1 LTDAALSDLRVL
13 DLSQGVA
20 GPYCTKLLAD
30 CGAEVIKIEPPAGDI
45 SRRLGPFPEDLPHP
59 EKSGLFLHLNTNKK
73 SVTLDVATTSGV
85 VILKKLLARANVLVE
100 SSPPGRMDELGLGY
114 EQLRQDFP
122 RLIYAS
128 ITSFGQTGPYR
139 DYRAN
144 SLVAMAMSSIMYNT
158 GEPDREP
165 LVTGTEP
172 AGYFAGLQAFVGILA
187 ALANRE
193 RNGPPAAGEHVDVS
207 LVESTAAAD
216 EYNAAMYAYSGAI
229 RRRFYSRHVFG
240 YPNDILPSQ
249 DGHVVVIPGAQGFPR
264 PLMEQ
269 GVSPMSLLL
278 ENLELDQN
286 PLFQMM
292 QERYTRWRELD
303 ELLLPWLTT
312 HPSRQIVETAQELRM
327 PFALVL
333 TVADLLEDAHL
344 AARGFFEEIE
354 HPGAAKLRHPGAPFQ
369 MSETP
374 WRTAPAPTLGQ
385 DNEAVLGEA
394 GYDRQDLG
402 ILRDRGVI

>member
-1 LTDAALSDLRVL
+1 LTDAALSDLRVI

-20 GPYCTKLLAD
+20 GPCCTKLLAD
-30 CGAEVIKIEPPAGDI
+30 YGAEVIKVEPPGGDVT
-45 SRRLGPFPEDLPHP
+45 RRLGPFPGDLPHQ

-85 VILKKLLARANVLVE
+85 VILKKLLAQADVLVE
-100 SSPPGRMDELGLGY
+100 SYPPGCTEEWGIAY
-114 EQLRQDFP
+114 EQLREDFP
-122 RLIYAS
+122 QLVYAS
-128 ITSFGQTGPYR
+128 ITPFGQTGPYR

-144 SLVAMAMSSIMYNT
+144 SLVAIAMSSIMYNT

-172 AGYFAGLQAFVGILA
+172 ADYFAGFQAFVGILA
-187 ALANRE
+187 ALAYRE
-193 RNGPPAAGEHVDVS
+193 RDGTGQHVDVS
-207 LVESTAAAD
+207 LVESMAAAE

-229 RRRFYSRHVFG
+229 RRRLYSRHVFG
-240 YPNDILPSQ
+240 YPMDILPSQ
-249 DGHVVVIPGAQGFPR
+249 DGYVVVIPGAQGFPR

-278 ENLELDQN
+278 EDLDLDQT
-286 PLFQMM
+286 PLFQTM
-292 QERYTRWRELD
+292 QERYVRWRELD

-327 PFALVL
+327 PFALVP

-344 AARGFFEEIE
+344 EERGFFKEID
-354 HPGAAKLRHPGAPFQ
+354 HPEAGKLRHPGALFR

-374 WRTAPAPTLGQ
+374 CSTGPAPTLGQ

-394 GYDRQDLG
+394 GYDLQDLG

>member
-1 LTDAALSDLRVL
+1 MPDAALSDLRVV

-20 GPYCTKLLAD
+20 GPYCTKLLAAF
-30 CGAEVIKIEPPAGDI
+30 GAEVIKVEPPGGDV

-59 EKSGLFLHLNTNKK
+59 ERSGLFLLLNTGKK
-73 SVTLDVATTSGV
+73 GVTLDVGTASGV
-85 VILKKLLARANVLVE
+85 VVLKKLLARADVLVE
-100 SSPPGRMDELGLGY
+100 SYPPGRMDEWGIGY
-114 EQLRQDFP
+114 EQLRGDFP
-122 RLIYAS
+122 QLVYAS
-128 ITSFGQTGPYR
+128 VTAFGQTGPYR

-144 SLVAMAMSSIMYNT
+144 SLVAVAMSSIMYST
-158 GEPDREP
+158 GDPDREP
-165 LVTGTEP
+165 LTTGCEP
-172 AGYFAGLQAFVGILA
+172 ADYFAGLQAFVGVLA
-187 ALANRE
+187 ALAHRQA
-193 RNGPPAAGEHVDVS
+193 NGGGQRVDVS
-207 LVESTAAAD
+207 LVESMAAAD
-216 EYNAAMYAYSGAI
+216 EYNAAMYAYLGVI
-229 RRRFYSRHVFG
+229 RRRLYSRHVFG
-240 YPNDILPSQ
+240 YPMDILPSE

-278 ENLELDQN
+278 ENLDLDQN

-312 HPSRQIVETAQELRM
+312 HPSQQIVETAQELRM
-327 PFALVL
+327 PFALVP
-333 TVADLLEDAHL
+333 TVADVLEDKHL
-344 AARGFFEEIE
+344 EQRGFFEEIE
-354 HPGAAKLRHPGAPFQ
+354 HPKAGKLRHTGAAFR

-374 WRTAPAPTLGQ
+374 IESGPAPALGQ

-394 GYDRQDLG
+394 GYDLQDLG

>member
-1 LTDAALSDLRVL
+1 LTDAALSDLRVI
-13 DLSQGVA
+13 DLSLGVA

-30 CGAEVIKIEPPAGDI
+30 CGAEVIKIEPPAGDV

-85 VILKKLLARANVLVE
+85 VILRKLLARADVLVE
-100 SSPPGRMDELGLGY
+100 SSPPGRMDELGIGY

-139 DYRAN
+139 DYGAN

-187 ALANRE
+187 ALVNRE
-193 RNGPPAAGEHVDVS
+193 RNGPPEAGEHVDVS
-207 LVESTAAAD
+207 LVESAAAAD
-216 EYNAAMYAYSGAI
+216 EYNAAMYAFMGAI

-240 YPNDILPSQ
+240 YPMDILPSQ
-249 DGHVVVIPGAQGFPR
+249 DGHVVVIPGAEGFPR
-264 PLMEQ
+264 PLMQE
-269 GVSPMSLLL
+269 GVSLMALLL
-278 ENLELDQN
+278 ENPDLDQN
-286 PLFQMM
+286 PLFLRM
-292 QERYTRWRELD
+292 QERYTRWQELD
-303 ELLLPWLTT
+303 ELLLPWLTA

-327 PFALVL
+327 PFALVP

-354 HPGAAKLRHPGAPFQ
+354 HPGNAKLRHAGAPFQ

>member
-1 LTDAALSDLRVL
+1 MTDAALSDLRVL

-20 GPYCTKLLAD
+20 GPYCTKLLAEY
-30 CGAEVIKIEPPAGDI
+30 GAEVIKVEPPNGDA
-45 SRRLGPFPEDLPHP
+45 SRRLGPFPDDLPHP

-73 SVTLDVATTSGV
+73 SVTLDVTTASGV
-85 VILKKLLARANVLVE
+85 VILKKLLARADVLVE
-100 SSPPGRMDELGLGY
+100 SSPPGRMDELGIGY
-114 EQLRQDFP
+114 EQLRGDFP
-122 RLIYAS
+122 CLVYAS
-128 ITSFGQTGPYR
+128 ISSFGQTGPYR

-165 LVTGTEP
+165 LVTGAEP

-187 ALANRE
+187 ALASRE
-193 RNGPPAAGEHVDVS
+193 RNGPTGTGEHVDVS
-207 LVESTAAAD
+207 LVESAAAAD
-216 EYNAAMYAYSGAI
+216 EYNAAMYAFMGAI

-240 YPNDILPSQ
+240 YPMDILPSQ
-249 DGHVVVIPGAQGFPR
+249 DGHVVVIPGAEGFPR
-264 PLMEQ
+264 PLMQE
-269 GVSPMSLLL
+269 GVSLMALLL
-278 ENLELDQN
+278 EDPDLDQN
-286 PLFQMM
+286 PLFQRM
-292 QERYTRWRELD
+292 QERYTRWQELD
-303 ELLLPWLTT
+303 ELLLPWLTS

-327 PFALVL
+327 PFALVP
-333 TVADLLEDAHL
+333 TVADLLDDAHL

-354 HPGAAKLRHPGAPFQ
+354 HPAAGKLRHPGPPFR

-385 DNEAVLGEA
+385 HNEAVLGDV

>member
-1 LTDAALSDLRVL
+1 MTDAALSDLRVL

>member
-1 LTDAALSDLRVL
+1 LTDAALSDLHVL

-30 CGAEVIKIEPPAGDI
+30 YGAEVIKIEPPTGDV

-59 EKSGLFLHLNTNKK
+59 EKGGLFLHLNTNKK

-85 VILKKLLARANVLVE
+85 VILKKLLAKADVLVE
-100 SSPPGRMDELGLGY
+100 SSPPGRMDELGIGY
-114 EQLRQDFP
+114 DQLKGDFP
-122 RLIYAS
+122 RLVYAS
-128 ITSFGQTGPYR
+128 ISSFGQTGPYR
-139 DYRAN
+139 EYHAN

-193 RNGPPAAGEHVDVS
+193 RNSPAEKGEHVDVS
-207 LVESTAAAD
+207 LVESTAAAE
-216 EYNAAMYAYSGAI
+216 EYNAAMYAYMGAI

-240 YPNDILPSQ
+240 YPMDIMPSQ
-249 DGHVVVIPGAQGFPR
+249 DGHVVVIPGAEGFPR
-264 PLMEQ
+264 PLMQE
-269 GVSPMSLLL
+269 GVSLMALLL
-278 ENLELDQN
+278 ENPDLDEN
-286 PLFQMM
+286 PLFQRM
-292 QERYTRWRELD
+292 QERYTRWQELD
-303 ELLLPWLTT
+303 ELLLPWLTS

-327 PFALVL
+327 PFALVP
-333 TVADLLEDAHL
+333 TVADLLDDAHL

-354 HPGAAKLRHPGAPFQ
+354 HPGAGKIRHPGAPFQ

-374 WRTAPAPTLGQ
+374 WGTAPAPTLGQ
-385 DNEAVLGEA
+385 DNEAVLGDV

>member
-1 LTDAALSDLRVL
+1 LTDAALSDLRVI

-30 CGAEVIKIEPPAGDI
+30 CGAEVIKIEPPAGDV

-85 VILKKLLARANVLVE
+85 VILKKLLARADVLVE
-100 SSPPGRMDELGLGY
+100 SSPPGRMDELGIGY

-139 DYRAN
+139 GYRAN

-158 GEPDREP
+158 GEPGREP

-193 RNGPPAAGEHVDVS
+193 RNGLPEAGEHVDVS
-207 LVESTAAAD
+207 LVESAAAAD
-216 EYNAAMYAYSGAI
+216 EYNAAMYAFMGAI
-229 RRRFYSRHVFG
+229 RRRFHSRHVFG
-240 YPNDILPSQ
+240 YPMDILPSQ
-249 DGHVVVIPGAQGFPR
+249 DGHVVVIPGAEGFPR
-264 PLMEQ
+264 PLMQE
-269 GVSPMSLLL
+269 GVSLMALLL
-278 ENLELDQN
+278 EDPDLDQN
-286 PLFQMM
+286 PLFQRM
-292 QERYTRWRELD
+292 QERYIRWQELD
-303 ELLLPWLTT
+303 ELLLPWLTS

-327 PFALVL
+327 PFALVP
-333 TVADLLEDAHL
+333 TVADLLDDSHL

-354 HPGAAKLRHPGAPFQ
+354 HPGAGKLRHPGAPFQ

-385 DNEAVLGEA
+385 DNEAVLGDV

>member
-1 LTDAALSDLRVL
+1 LTDAALSDLRII

-30 CGAEVIKIEPPAGDI
+30 YGAEVIKIEPPGGDV
-45 SRRLGPFPEDLPHP
+45 SRRLGPFPGDLPDP

-73 SVTLDVATTSGV
+73 SVTLDVSTTSGV
-85 VILKKLLARANVLVE
+85 VVLKKLLARADVLVE
-100 SSPPGRMDELGLGY
+100 SYPPGRTEEWGIGH
-114 EQLRQDFP
+114 EQLKGDFP
-122 RLIYAS
+122 QLVYAS

-158 GEPDREP
+158 GDPDREP

-172 AGYFAGLQAFVGILA
+172 ADYFAGLQAFVGILA
-187 ALANRE
+187 ALAHRE
-193 RNGPPAAGEHVDVS
+193 REGAGQHVD
-207 LVESTAAAD
+207 
-216 EYNAAMYAYSGAI
+216 AYSGAV

-249 DGHVVVIPGAQGFPR
+249 DGYVVVIPGAQGFPR

-278 ENLELDQN
+278 ENLDLDQN

-312 HPSRQIVETAQELRM
+312 HPSQQIVETAQELRM
-327 PFALVL
+327 PFALVP
-333 TVADLLEDAHL
+333 TVADVLEDKHL
-344 AARGFFEEIE
+344 EQRGFFEEIE
-354 HPGAAKLRHPGAPFQ
+354 HPKAGKLRHTGAAFR

-374 WRTAPAPTLGQ
+374 IESGPAPALGQ

-394 GYDRQDLG
+394 GYDLQDLG

>member
-1 LTDAALSDLRVL
+1 LTDAALSDLCVI

-30 CGAEVIKIEPPAGDI
+30 YGAEVIKIEPPAGDE

-85 VILKKLLARANVLVE
+85 VILKKLLAKADVLVE
-100 SSPPGRMDELGLGY
+100 SSPPGRMDELGIGY

-122 RLIYAS
+122 RLVYAS

-139 DYRAN
+139 DYHAN

-193 RNGPPAAGEHVDVS
+193 RNGPAQTGEHVDVS
-207 LVESTAAAD
+207 LVESAAAAE
-216 EYNAAMYAYSGAI
+216 EYNAAMYAYMGAI
-229 RRRFYSRHVFG
+229 RRRFHSRHVFG
-240 YPNDILPSQ
+240 YPMDIMPSQ
-249 DGHVVVIPGAQGFPR
+249 DGHVVVIPGAEGFPR
-264 PLMEQ
+264 PLMQE
-269 GVSPMSLLL
+269 GVSLMALLL
-278 ENLELDQN
+278 ENPDLDQN
-286 PLFQMM
+286 PLFQRM
-292 QERYTRWRELD
+292 QERYTRWQELD
-303 ELLLPWLTT
+303 ELLLPWLTS

-327 PFALVL
+327 PFALVP
-333 TVADLLEDAHL
+333 TVADLLDDAHL
-344 AARGFFEEIE
+344 AARGFFEEVE
-354 HPGAAKLRHPGAPFQ
+354 HPGAGKLRYPGAPFR
-369 MSETP
+369 MGETP

-385 DNEAVLGEA
+385 DNEAVLGDA